1 MKGEKE
7 MEIKNLVNEERKI
20 TNQKGIFS
28 VLEYVRDLSVSPFN
42 ATAQYFMSKM
52 NVRRRQVVAKLENDS
67 LTMQAGALQ

>member
-20 TNQKGIFS
+20 TKQRGIFS

-52 NVRRRQVVAKLENDS
+52 DVRRRQVVAKLENDS

>member
-1 MKGEKE
+1 MKGEIE

-20 TNQKGIFS
+20 TKQRGIFS
-28 VLEYVRDLSVSPFN
+28 VLEYVRDLSVSPYN

>member
-1 MKGEKE
+1 

-20 TNQKGIFS
+20 TKQRGIFS

-52 NVRRRQVVAKLENDS
+52 DVRRRQVVAKLENDS

>member
-20 TNQKGIFS
+20 TTQRGIFS

-52 NVRRRQVVAKLENDS
+52 DVRRRQVVAKLENDS